1 MNSSEE
7 PLRRNGIAPIKQE
20 YIIKKE
26 DKFIKQEIAEIATG
40 AVLEDT
46 PDSAVSEEP
55 PKKKSRITRT
65 RESNKRYKER
75 AVKTFTEVKRL
86 CHKTAVGENCD
97 FDQCKYDHDLTA
109 FLEIK
114 EKDLGDRCVN
124 FEKFG
129 KCRYGYK
136 CRFSK
141 SHMTPDG
148 KLIVNEKLAS
158 LGIVEEKNGLTHEM
172 QKLLR
177 KNLYRFPKSDSYLK
191 DIDGE
196 ISKQKEIEE
205 QNKLAKLQATDLVT
219 DKSDQITTPQN
230 QVVIDDT
237 STAEIN
243 IHHSTTELN
252 DKNLVVQTLENDN
265 EGACEM
271 KSDDTVLIRDK
282 MEDFSAS
289 TDTPDVPLRACE
301 KKKISFKNKLY
312 LAPLTTVGNLPF
324 RRICK
329 EFGADIT
336 CGEMAMATNLLQ
348 GQQSEWALLK
358 RHVSEDVFG
367 VQICGCKA
375 QHMVKC
381 AEVLMNEVEVDFI
394 DVNLGCPID
403 LVYNKGGGTALLRH
417 DGRLGKILR
426 GMNRVTDIPITVKLR
441 TGIQDDTPVAHK
453 LVPKFENWGVSMATL
468 HGRSRQQRYTK
479 LADWKYISKVSFT
492 ANEIPLFGNG
502 DVLGY
507 TDYYEHIEKHHVDG
521 VMIGRGALI
530 KPWIFDEIK
539 SRRHYDISSR
549 ERLDILKKYCDYG
562 MEHWGS
568 DSIGINQTRRFFCE
582 WMSFLYRYI
591 PVGLLEVLP
600 QRINERPPFF
610 RGRDELETLLA
621 SGNSNDWVKLSEM
634 FLGPAHES
642 FKFVPK
648 HASNS
653 YEASSYEG

>member
-1 MNSSEE
+1 MNSSKD
-7 PLRRNGIAPIKQE
+7 PLHRNGIAPIKPE

-26 DKFIKQEIAEIATG
+26 NIRRNIATE
-40 AVLEDT
+40 ATSEDT
-46 PDSAVSEEP
+46 QDDTS
-55 PKKKSRITRT
+55 KKSRITRT

-86 CHKTAVGENCD
+86 CHKTAVGEDCD
-97 FDQCKYDHDLTA
+97 FDQCKYDHDLNA

-114 EKDLGDRCVN
+114 EENLGDRC
-124 FEKFG
+124 
-129 KCRYGYK
+129 
-136 CRFSK
+136 
-141 SHMTPDG
+141 
-148 KLIVNEKLAS
+148 LAS
-158 LGIVEEKNGLTHEM
+158 LGIVEEKNGLTYEM
-172 QKLLR
+172 QRLLR
-177 KNLYRFPKSDSYLK
+177 KNLYSFPKSDVY
-191 DIDGE
+191 ITEIQGE
-196 ISKQKEIEE
+196 ISKQLKIQE
-205 QNKLAKLQATDLVT
+205 QNKLAKLQVTGPVIDKGDQIAISQSQNVT
-219 DKSDQITTPQN
+219 D
-230 QVVIDDT
+230 T
-237 STAEIN
+237 SSVDEN
-243 IHHSTTELN
+243 IHCSTTELI
-252 DKNLVVQTLENDN
+252 DKNLRQALKDDN
-265 EGACEM
+265 KGIFET
-271 KSDDTVLIRDK
+271 KSDDITLTN
-282 MEDFSAS
+282 DFGESS
-289 TDTPDVPLRACE
+289 DTPDVPLRACE

-336 CGEMAMATNLLQ
+336 CGEMAIATNLLQ

-358 RHVSEDVFG
+358 RHVSEDMFG

-381 AEVLMNEVEVDFI
+381 AEILSNEIGVDFI

-417 DGRLGKILR
+417 DGKLGKILR
-426 GMNRVTDIPITVKLR
+426 GMNKVTDIPITVKLR
-441 TGIQDDTPVAHK
+441 TGIQDDIPVAHK
-453 LVPKFENWGVSMATL
+453 LVPKFEKWL

-479 LADWKYISKVSFT
+479 LADWQYISKVSYT
-492 ANEIPLFGNG
+492 VNEMPLFGNG

-507 TDYYEHIEKHHVDG
+507 TDYYEHIEKHRVDG
-521 VMIGRGALI
+521 IMIARGALI

-539 SRRHYDISSR
+539 SKRHYDISSG
-549 ERLDILKKYCDYG
+549 ERLDILRKYCNYG

-600 QRINERPPFF
+600 QRINERPPSF

-621 SGNSNDWVKLSEM
+621 SEDSNDW
-634 FLGPAHES
+634 
-642 FKFVPK
+642 
-648 HASNS
+648 
-653 YEASSYEG
+653 

>member
-26 DKFIKQEIAEIATG
+26 DKFIKQEIAEIVEIGTG

-75 AVKTFTEVKRL
+75 AVKTFTEVKR
-86 CHKTAVGENCD
+86 
-97 FDQCKYDHDLTA
+97 
-109 FLEIK
+109 
-114 EKDLGDRCVN
+114 
-124 FEKFG
+124 
-129 KCRYGYK
+129 
-136 CRFSK
+136 

-191 DIDGE
+191 EIDGE
-196 ISKQKEIEE
+196 ISKQLEIEE

-219 DKSDQITTPQN
+219 DKSDQITTSQN
-230 QVVIDDT
+230 QVITDDT
-237 STAEIN
+237 STTEIN
-243 IHHSTTELN
+243 IHHSTKELN
-252 DKNLVVQTLENDN
+252 DKNLTVQTLGNDN

-271 KSDDTVLIRDK
+271 KSDDTILIRDK

-358 RHVSEDVFG
+358 RHVSEDIFG

-381 AEVLMNEVEVDFI
+381 AEVLINEVEVDFI

-426 GMNRVTDIPITVKLR
+426 GMNRVTDLPITVKLR

-492 ANEIPLFGNG
+492 ANEMPLF
-502 DVLGY
+502 
-507 TDYYEHIEKHHVDG
+507 DYYEHIEKHHVDG

-653 YEASSYEG
+653 YETSSYEG

>member
-1 MNSSEE
+1 MNSSED
-7 PLRRNGIAPIKQE
+7 PLHRNGIAPIKPE

-26 DKFIKQEIAEIATG
+26 NIRRNIVTEATS
-40 AVLEDT
+40 EDT
-46 PDSAVSEEP
+46 QDDTS
-55 PKKKSRITRT
+55 KKGRITRT

-75 AVKTFTEVKRL
+75 TVKTFTEVKRL
-86 CHKTAVGENCD
+86 CHKTAVGEDCD
-97 FDQCKYDHDLTA
+97 FDQCKYDHDLNA

-114 EKDLGDRCVN
+114 EENLGDRC
-124 FEKFG
+124 
-129 KCRYGYK
+129 
-136 CRFSK
+136 
-141 SHMTPDG
+141 
-148 KLIVNEKLAS
+148 LAS
-158 LGIVEEKNGLTHEM
+158 LGIVEEKNGLTYEM
-172 QKLLR
+172 QRLLR
-177 KNLYRFPKSDSYLK
+177 KNLYSFPKSDVY
-191 DIDGE
+191 ITEIQEE
-196 ISKQKEIEE
+196 ISKQLKIQE
-205 QNKLAKLQATDLVT
+205 QNKLAKLQVTGSVIDKGDQIVISQSQNVT
-219 DKSDQITTPQN
+219 D
-230 QVVIDDT
+230 T
-237 STAEIN
+237 SSVEEN
-243 IHHSTTELN
+243 IHCSTTELI
-252 DKNLVVQTLENDN
+252 DKNLGQALKDYKGIFET
-265 EGACEM
+265 
-271 KSDDTVLIRDK
+271 KSDDITLTN
-282 MEDFSAS
+282 DFGESS
-289 TDTPDVPLRACE
+289 DTPDVPLRACE

-336 CGEMAMATNLLQ
+336 CGEMAIATNLLQ

-358 RHVSEDVFG
+358 RHVSEDMFG

-381 AEVLMNEVEVDFI
+381 AEILSNEIEVDFI

-417 DGRLGKILR
+417 DGKLGKILR
-426 GMNRVTDIPITVKLR
+426 GMNKVTDIPITVKLR
-441 TGIQDDTPVAHK
+441 TGIQDDIPVAHK
-453 LVPKFENWGVSMATL
+453 LVPKFEKWGVSMATL

-479 LADWKYISKVSFT
+479 LADWQYISKVSYT
-492 ANEIPLFGNG
+492 VNEMPLLGNG

-507 TDYYEHIEKHHVDG
+507 TDYYEHIEKHRIDG
-521 VMIGRGALI
+521 IMIARGALI

-539 SRRHYDISSR
+539 SKRHYDISSG
-549 ERLDILKKYCDYG
+549 ERLDILRKYCNYG

-600 QRINERPPFF
+600 QRINERPPSF

-621 SGNSNDWVKLSEM
+621 SENSNDWVKLSEM

-648 HASNS
+648 HVSNS
-653 YEASSYEG
+653 YSYEG

>member
-1 MNSSEE
+1 MNSSENS
-7 PLRRNGIAPIKQE
+7 LRRNGIAPIKPE

-26 DKFIKQEIAEIATG
+26 DIKRNIATE
-40 AVLEDT
+40 ATSEDT
-46 PDSAVSEEP
+46 QDDTSEEP
-55 PKKKSRITRT
+55 PKKKNRITRT

-86 CHKTAVGENCD
+86 CHKTAVGEDCD
-97 FDQCKYDHDLTA
+97 FDQCKYDHDLKT
-109 FLEIK
+109 FLEVK
-114 EKDLGDRCVN
+114 EENLGDRCVN
-124 FEKFG
+124 FDKFG
-129 KCRYGYK
+129 
-136 CRFSK
+136 
-141 SHMTPDG
+141 
-148 KLIVNEKLAS
+148 N
-158 LGIVEEKNGLTHEM
+158 
-172 QKLLR
+172 
-177 KNLYRFPKSDSYLK
+177 FPKSDVYIK
-191 DIDGE
+191 EIQGE
-196 ISKQKEIEE
+196 ISKQLNIQE
-205 QNKLAKLQATDLVT
+205 QNKLAKLQATGPVIDKGDQIAVSQNQNVT
-219 DKSDQITTPQN
+219 DVSS
-230 QVVIDDT
+230 V
-237 STAEIN
+237 EGN
-243 IHHSTTELN
+243 IHCSTTELI
-252 DKNLVVQTLENDN
+252 DKNLVEQAPKGDNKGICESKLDEITLTSEFG
-265 EGACEM
+265 E
-271 KSDDTVLIRDK
+271 S
-282 MEDFSAS
+282 S
-289 TDTPDVPLRACE
+289 DTPDVPLRACE

-358 RHVSEDVFG
+358 RHASEDMFG

-381 AEVLMNEVEVDFI
+381 AEILSNEIEVDFI

-417 DGRLGKILR
+417 DGKLGKILR
-426 GMNRVTDIPITVKLR
+426 GMNRITDIPITVKLR
-441 TGIQDDTPVAHK
+441 TGIQDDISVAHK
-453 LVPKFENWGVSMATL
+453 LVPKFEKWGVSMATL

-479 LADWKYISKVSFT
+479 LADWQYISKVSDT
-492 ANEIPLFGNG
+492 VNEMPLFGNG

-521 VMIGRGALI
+521 IMIARGALI

-539 SRRHYDISSR
+539 SKRHYDISSG
-549 ERLDILKKYCDYG
+549 ERLDILRKFCNYG

-582 WMSFLYRYI
+582 WMSFTYRYI

-600 QRINERPPFF
+600 QRINERPPSF
-610 RGRDELETLLA
+610 RGRDEQETLLA
-621 SGNSNDWVKLSEM
+621 SGNSSDWVKLSEM

-653 YEASSYEG
+653 YSYEG